1 MKLTQ
6 QLSTT
11 ATISACLITM
21 HHQVERINAQATM
34 ININDIDTN
43 DRSLSDNSRRSLY
56 TPQQCNSWIT
66 TALTTANG
74 NDGLSQS
81 DYLTFLKS
89 ISPPYVSQY
98 FASFPSFAE
107 LPYDAR
113 ISNKILSCSCASLP
127 GYDKDTCCSG
137 DDVKMP
143 LAGFRSGSTAAAY
156 DAASDNTSTNN
167 NNEEEEDVIAISKEE
182 LDYRIYFCEILGNLV
197 SRVPIVPT
205 TNPTLTIS
213 SSPSVTRS
221 SSAPS
226 QSPPTPDN
234 ASSNEP
240 DALVDKKGLSTGAM
254 IGIILAIL
262 VAILVAILMRQ
273 LRNKDAAGSGD
284 EGNNTE
290 EVEGAADRKDD
301 ASSDPSVWS
310 ESEERNNNNSVNED
324 DTNYNE
330 DGDVEEQREGS
341 AVAAIGVASTV
352 VAQISS
358 SPKRNN
364 DDDDV

>member
-1 MKLTQ
+1 
-6 QLSTT
+6 
-11 ATISACLITM
+11 
-21 HHQVERINAQATM
+21 M

-273 LRNKDAAGSGD
+273 LRNKDATAGSGD

-352 VAQISS
+352 VTQISS